1 MEDERRRQLLACID
15 RAFTELTLGDGVS
28 LHESDVIDEHETA
41 EKHRAVRGWT
51 WIGTTSKR

>member
-1 MEDERRRQLLACID
+1 
-15 RAFTELTLGDGVS
+15 LTLGDGVS
-28 LHESDVIDEHETA
+28 LHESDVIDEHDTA